1 MPSLPLRLATV
12 SQGPDRTQHLSGH
25 RMYLTQA
32 PILVTPGR
40 KGSHIF
46 SVLQTFFFFFFNV
59 TCGILV
65 PGPGTELAAL
75 CSGSAAS

>member
-1 MPSLPLRLATV
+1 MASFSVMRGDVFLAGMKEEEGPVPSLPLRLATV

-46 SVLQTFFFFFFNV
+46 SVLQIFFF
-59 TCGILV
+59 LD
-65 PGPGTELAAL
+65 
-75 CSGSAAS
+75 